1 MPDYLQR
8 DSTGKEES
16 FPGGGFMRNR
26 LFSSLTVVLICIG
39 VPRSQAQSLAFASDR
54 SGGRFQIWTAQTST
68 FTSSLQQ
75 VTSAG
80 GGAQQNRAPNWS
92 TTAGKIAYQ
101 FGAPGVRGIHT
112 IKPDGTGDV
121 QVTPAGAPCGDDS
134 DPSWSHDG
142 TLIAYAC
149 LNAGHSDIWVHSFA
163 SNTESPL
170 VVLPPTNQLRPAW
183 SPDGTQIAFVS
194 AGPGSQAVINVF
206 NVNTHVLH
214 PLTSGTATNFDPAW
228 SPDGTEIAF
237 SSTRIGNRHI
247 YTMSVACPEA
257 QSGCPAATQLT
268 TAPPNNTRPAWSP
281 DGSSIAFVSNRIGL
295 DQIYVI
301 NPSAQESSSN
311 PTTLVSDGTANYEE
325 PAWKPAVR

>member
-170 VVLPPTNQLRPAW
+170 VVLPPTNQLRPAL
-183 SPDGTQIAFVS
+183 V
-194 AGPGSQAVINVF
+194 
-206 NVNTHVLH
+206 
-214 PLTSGTATNFDPAW
+214 TATSIKGA
-228 SPDGTEIAF
+228 S
-237 SSTRIGNRHI
+237 R
-247 YTMSVACPEA
+247 
-257 QSGCPAATQLT
+257 
-268 TAPPNNTRPAWSP
+268 APRRKADVRP
-281 DGSSIAFVSNRIGL
+281 L
-295 DQIYVI
+295 
-301 NPSAQESSSN
+301 PS
-311 PTTLVSDGTANYEE
+311 
-325 PAWKPAVR
+325 